1 MTVRADL
8 NQRSDRRASG
18 YWRIGL
24 AVFALL
30 LAAASVQAH
39 CEIPCGIYD
48 DEMRLDMISE
58 HVTTIEKS
66 MNRIME
72 LQKEKE
78 PNYNQLVRWID
89 NKEHHANE
97 IQHIVSQYF
106 LTQRIKLDDKEYVK
120 KVSSLQKILVYAMKC
135 KQTVDLDNL
144 KKLRKACREFEAFYR

>member
-1 MTVRADL
+1 M
-8 NQRSDRRASG
+8 
-18 YWRIGL
+18 
-24 AVFALL
+24 AVFSLI
-30 LAAASVQAH
+30 LAAASVRAH

-66 MNRIME
+66 MNQIME

-78 PNYNQLVRWID
+78 LNYNQLVRWID

-106 LTQRIKLDDKEYVK
+106 LTQRLKFDDKEYVK

-135 KQTVDLDNL
+135 KQTVELENF
-144 KKLRKACREFEAFYR
+144 KKLREACREFEAFYR